1 MSELNESDYEAFE
14 ADLELLVDTLK
25 KVFNADRSRYYFNEE
40 ENTLFIEIGGLDE
53 LSDEK
58 IEEVASPV
66 LDELD
71 LDLEQVMLLPYR

>member
-25 KVFNADRSRYYFNEE
+25 QVFNADRSRYYFNEE